1 MVARKRLGLFH
12 DGYLSKNFCSLAD
25 VVGHFRCVRTSLAVA
40 LLFPVHVFFSASTC
54 LVTE

>member
-25 VVGHFRCVRTSLAVA
+25 IVGHFRCVRTSLAVA
-40 LLFPVHVFFSASTC
+40 LLFPEHVFFSASTC